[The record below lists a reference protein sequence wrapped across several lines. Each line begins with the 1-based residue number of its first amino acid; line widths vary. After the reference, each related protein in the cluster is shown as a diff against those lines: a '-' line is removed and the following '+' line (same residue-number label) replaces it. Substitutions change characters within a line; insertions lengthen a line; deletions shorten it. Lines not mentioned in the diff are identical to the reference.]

1 MGRAEKTGS
10 SWGGAAQYSRGTEQW
25 SGKKAGGRG
34 ARRLKKTSD
43 TSLVPSEKNVGTG
56 FLFCVTLKFTLSS
69 LVLFHHLNF

>member
-1 MGRAEKTGS
+1 MWGEWRKQGLH
-10 SWGGAAQYSRGTEQW
+10 GGAAQYSWGTEQW

-56 FLFCVTLKFTLSS
+56 FLFHVTLKFTLGS
-69 LVLFHHLNF
+69 LVLFHRLNF